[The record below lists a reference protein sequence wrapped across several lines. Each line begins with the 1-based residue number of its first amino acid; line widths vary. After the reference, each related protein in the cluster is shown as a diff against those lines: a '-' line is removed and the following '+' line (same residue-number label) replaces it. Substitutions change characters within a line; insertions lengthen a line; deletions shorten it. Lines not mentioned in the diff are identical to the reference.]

1 MQGGVGSNTL
11 QPPNWDKEADRLH
24 DAVRGLGTDE
34 VCVVRILARFT
45 NKQRKRLLQ
54 AYTER
59 FHEVR
64 KTVGRQAGSLK
75 GRQVNSGKEERF
87 LKLFFLLT
95 GFNDGIGVRA

>member
-1 MQGGVGSNTL
+1 MQGGLASNTL
-11 QPPNWDKEADRLH
+11 QPPNWDKEADRLY
-24 DAVRGLGTDE
+24 DAVRGQGTDE

-64 KTVGRQAGSLK
+64 KTVRRQAGKLK
-75 GRQVNSGKEERF
+75 GKQADGEKEERF
-87 LKLFFLLT
+87 SKFF
-95 GFNDGIGVRA
+95 FSFDRI